1 MSRVDMPVV
10 VLIGLLGSQK
20 EHVRSKLKDI
30 ADLRF
35 LETDKCKPSQLP
47 KGDLFVCWNRYA
59 RHGHSEAAQ
68 QAAPIGGYTGH
79 HGGLKEMI
87 TLISE
92 NLERRFPK
100 KFIPVPV
107 AVETPHVNGSC
118 NTTEEPDMDEVRDIL
133 KLIADQHAECHL
145 EINERLLELTAQL
158 KRMNKPRFITVLGVN
173 NNPAVHIQSD
183 QISTVKAHV
192 EGGVKSCLI
201 VMRNGE
207 RVLTPLTPA
216 EVSKLLEQL

>member
-1 MSRVDMPVV
+1 MPVV
-10 VLIGLLGSQK
+10 VLIGLLGSQR

-68 QAAPIGGYTGH
+68 QAAPIGGYIGH

-107 AVETPHVNGSC
+107 QTNGQAAP
-118 NTTEEPDMDEVRDIL
+118 EEDEDMNQQLAEIRDAL
-133 KLIADQHAECHL
+133 KLAVDQQAECHL
-145 EINERLLELTAQL
+145 EVNERLLELIAEL
-158 KRMNKPRFITVLGVN
+158 KRLNKPRFITVTTLN
-173 NNPAVHIQSD
+173 NQPAVHIQLD
-183 QISTVKAHV
+183 QISTVKGHN
-192 EGGVKSCLI
+192 EGGVKCCLI

-207 RVLTPLTPA
+207 RVVTPLTTA